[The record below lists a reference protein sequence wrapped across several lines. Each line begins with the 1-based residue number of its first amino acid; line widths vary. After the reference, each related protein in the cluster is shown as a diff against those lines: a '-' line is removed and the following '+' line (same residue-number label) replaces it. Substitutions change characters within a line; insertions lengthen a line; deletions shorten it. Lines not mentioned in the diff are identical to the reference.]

1 MIICSCALVTDK
13 DLEQA
18 VLEIM
23 SQPDAPLPTPGVV
36 YRHLQKKMNCCG
48 CAPLAAMTIYTK
60 MEELERAGKICPC
73 ACATAKIR
81 LVELTAQASR
91 PVRRRAAMP
100 LARSVRVA
108 RRDKE
113 IA

>member
-1 MIICSCALVTDK
+1 MIICSCAVVTDK

-73 ACATAKIR
+73 ACATAKTR
-81 LVELTAQASR
+81 LVELTAQPTRPPRRRSEPASR
-91 PVRRRAAMP
+91 SVSHSPSRR
-100 LARSVRVA
+100 
-108 RRDKE
+108 KE